1 MFREN
6 LTKTGLAEE
15 LFVSFKNYLESQ
27 GLIFNEVQLVDVS
40 FTIATRQSNILEEKR
55 KNKKGGGD
63 DFWNDKPHKKCHKDI
78 DARWTNKIKT
88 LLPIPMPLFTIRRPY
103 MIC

>member
-40 FTIATRQSNILEEKR
+40 FTIATRQSNTLEEKR

-63 DFWNDKPHKKCHKDI
+63 DFWNDKPHKKCQKDI
-78 DARWTNKIKT
+78 DARWTNKKKT